1 VNYAT
6 ANGTANGFDLTGVSG
21 TLNFAV
27 GETTKVVRVELLNDG
42 TAENLEHFR
51 FNLNTPVNA
60 TLAKATAMVSIV
72 DNDQVVDTPNLFVR
86 DVVVDEQAGTASFV
100 VLLGGPSGQSS
111 NSVVTVDYATG
122 NSTSNATATA
132 GSDYTATS
140 GTLTFAAGET
150 VKTVVV
156 DLTNDAVAEGLERFN
171 LNLSNASG
179 ATILDGQGVAVIG
192 ANDAVAVAQP
202 RISVS
207 DMVASEADG
216 YVDIVVN
223 LSAPGQNAVA
233 VNYATANGTANGF
246 DLTGVSGTLNFAVG
260 ETTKVVRVELLN
272 DGTVEPLETFR
283 FNLSGAVNASLANT
297 FATITIVDNDTA
309 GINVYSY
316 GISDDVYT
324 VTASTDVIVENPG
337 GGNDLVNA
345 SVNYTLGANVE
356 NLTLTGAAAIN
367 GTGNT
372 LNNVLTGNSAAN
384 VLTGGL
390 GNDTYVVG
398 AGDTVVENPV
408 GGTDTVKSAL
418 TYTLALDPN
427 VENLTLT
434 GAAAI
439 NGTGNTLNNVLTG
452 NSAANVL
459 TGGLGNDTY
468 VVGAGDTV
476 VENPSE
482 GTDTVKSALTYTLA
496 LNPNVENLTLTGAAA
511 INGTGN
517 TRNNVLTG
525 NSAANVLTGDTGN
538 DTLAGGL
545 GNDVLNGG
553 AGNDLYLVNRG
564 DGQETIQDADATVGN
579 ADRLLYGT
587 TINPVDLVLDRV
599 VNDLRIALHGGT
611 EQVTIQ
617 NWYTSPTTNQVET
630 IQAGNGKTL
639 LSTQVDVLIQAMAQ
653 FTTDSGLSWDAA
665 SGGAGDPGQQLQFQ
679 SILAASWQ

>member
-1 VNYAT
+1 
-6 ANGTANGFDLTGVSG
+6 
-21 TLNFAV
+21 
-27 GETTKVVRVELLNDG
+27 
-42 TAENLEHFR
+42 
-51 FNLNTPVNA
+51 
-60 TLAKATAMVSIV
+60 
-72 DNDQVVDTPNLFVR
+72 
-86 DVVVDEQAGTASFV
+86 
-100 VLLGGPSGQSS
+100 
-111 NSVVTVDYATG
+111 
-122 NSTSNATATA
+122 
-132 GSDYTATS
+132 
-140 GTLTFAAGET
+140 
-150 VKTVVV
+150 
-156 DLTNDAVAEGLERFN
+156 
-171 LNLSNASG
+171 
-179 ATILDGQGVAVIG
+179 
-192 ANDAVAVAQP
+192 
-202 RISVS
+202 
-207 DMVASEADG
+207 
-216 YVDIVVN
+216 
-223 LSAPGQNAVA
+223 
-233 VNYATANGTANGF
+233 
-246 DLTGVSGTLNFAVG
+246 
-260 ETTKVVRVELLN
+260 
-272 DGTVEPLETFR
+272 
-283 FNLSGAVNASLANT
+283 
-297 FATITIVDNDTA
+297 
-309 GINVYSY
+309 
-316 GISDDVYT
+316 
-324 VTASTDVIVENPG
+324 
-337 GGNDLVNA
+337 
-345 SVNYTLGANVE
+345 
-356 NLTLTGAAAIN
+356 
-367 GTGNT
+367 
-372 LNNVLTGNSAAN
+372 
-384 VLTGGL
+384 
-390 GNDTYVVG
+390 
-398 AGDTVVENPV
+398 
-408 GGTDTVKSAL
+408 
-418 TYTLALDPN
+418 
-427 VENLTLT
+427 
-434 GAAAI
+434 
-439 NGTGNTLNNVLTG
+439 
-452 NSAANVL
+452 VL

>member
-1 VNYAT
+1 MAALFVEDIVVGEGDGIVNIIVRLTGPATQVVSVNYTT

-27 GETTKVVRVELLNDG
+27 GETTKVVPVTLLNDG

-398 AGDTVVENPV
+398 AGDTVVENP
-408 GGTDTVKSAL
+408 
-418 TYTLALDPN
+418 
-427 VENLTLT
+427 
-434 GAAAI
+434 
-439 NGTGNTLNNVLTG
+439 
-452 NSAANVL
+452 
-459 TGGLGNDTY
+459 
-468 VVGAGDTV
+468 
-476 VENPSE
+476 SE